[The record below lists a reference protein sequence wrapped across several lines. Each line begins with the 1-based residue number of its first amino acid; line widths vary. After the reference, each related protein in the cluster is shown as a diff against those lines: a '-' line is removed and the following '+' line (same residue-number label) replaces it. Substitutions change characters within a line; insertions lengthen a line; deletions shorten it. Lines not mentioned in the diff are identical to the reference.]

1 MFLSYT
7 FETFYK
13 YKKHAILSGVLKMD
27 VHDKKR
33 LLYTLAAAL
42 FVVALVTS
50 ATGLATGTNDGQ
62 SDSSQ
67 YDNYGITGSLN
78 VSGTASISVEPDQG
92 IIILGVHTEALTAS
106 ETTLTNA
113 EIMNRIKEALENLGI
128 PENEIQ
134 TVTYRLSPRY
144 VNQYDVH
151 GNYTGQRFVG
161 YTLDHKFQVT
171 VDNLNNISEAI
182 DTAVNAGANRVD
194 SVEFTVKGAEEIRL
208 RAIREATLSAKAKAE
223 TIAGTLGVNILG
235 VSSVSECNAWVVPN
249 TVRLEYDAISNSS
262 PPTPIQ
268 PCLAQISASVSV
280 TFAIG

>member
-1 MFLSYT
+1 MNAQNKKGFLYALVT
-7 FETFYK
+7 T
-13 YKKHAILSGVLKMD
+13 
-27 VHDKKR
+27 
-33 LLYTLAAAL
+33 L

-50 ATGLATGTNDGQ
+50 TTGLAMGTNDGQ
-62 SDSSQ
+62 SDFPLH
-67 YDNYGITGSLN
+67 DNGDITGSLY

-92 IIILGVHTEALTAS
+92 IIILGVHTEASTAS
-106 ETTLTNA
+106 ETTQTNA

-144 VNQYDVH
+144 VNQYDAH

-223 TIAGTLGVNILG
+223 TIAETLGVNIIG
-235 VSSVSECNAWVVPN
+235 VSSVSECNAWVVSN
-249 TVRLEYDAISNSS
+249 TVRLEYDASSNSS

-268 PCLAQISASVSV
+268 PGLAQISASVSV